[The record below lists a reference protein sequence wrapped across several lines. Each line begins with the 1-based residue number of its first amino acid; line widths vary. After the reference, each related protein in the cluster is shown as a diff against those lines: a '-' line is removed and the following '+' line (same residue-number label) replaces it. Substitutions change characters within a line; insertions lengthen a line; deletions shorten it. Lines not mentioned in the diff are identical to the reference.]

1 MKLMSIVEN
10 ITSLTM
16 VLTIV
21 FMIVMTVI
29 YFRKK
34 INETENKIE
43 SMFDL
48 VETLT
53 IEVKNL
59 KTIKNN
65 NLMGD
70 ILNTTITN
78 PDQLFSLSSQSEIIS
93 METDNYEE
101 DDESDDD
108 SENEEVKEV
117 TMDYTVDSNKEEESE
132 DEDDDDE
139 DEDEDEEDED
149 EKVSDEDVENYLKL
163 ARGELVIDNEEE
175 EEEEEQEEEN
185 DIHVEKLETSVSD
198 SILQLEEMPVKR
210 IDLSEINVESE
221 LNDISN
227 DYDYS
232 KMTVKELKQLLINK
246 GYNNDITK
254 MKRNG
259 LINLLNEQ

>member
-65 NLMGD
+65 NLIGD
-70 ILNTTITN
+70 MLNTTITN
-78 PDQLFSLSSQSEIIS
+78 PDQLFSLSSKSEIIS
-93 METDNYEE
+93 ITTDNYEE

-117 TMDYTVDSNKEEESE
+117 TMDYIVDSNKEEESE
-132 DEDDDDE
+132 DEDEDEDDDE
-139 DEDEDEEDED
+139 DEEDD
-149 EKVSDEDVENYLKL
+149 
-163 ARGELVIDNEEE
+163 
-175 EEEEEQEEEN
+175 
-185 DIHVEKLETSVSD
+185 
-198 SILQLEEMPVKR
+198 
-210 IDLSEINVESE
+210 DLS
-221 LNDISN
+221 
-227 DYDYS
+227 
-232 KMTVKELKQLLINK
+232 LIH
-246 GYNNDITK
+246 I
-254 MKRNG
+254 
-259 LINLLNEQ
+259 

>member
-78 PDQLFSLSSQSEIIS
+78 PDQLFSLSSQS
-93 METDNYEE
+93 
-101 DDESDDD
+101 
-108 SENEEVKEV
+108 
-117 TMDYTVDSNKEEESE
+117 
-132 DEDDDDE
+132 
-139 DEDEDEEDED
+139 
-149 EKVSDEDVENYLKL
+149 YLSL
-163 ARGELVIDNEEE
+163 
-175 EEEEEQEEEN
+175 
-185 DIHVEKLETSVSD
+185 
-198 SILQLEEMPVKR
+198 
-210 IDLSEINVESE
+210 
-221 LNDISN
+221 
-227 DYDYS
+227 
-232 KMTVKELKQLLINK
+232 
-246 GYNNDITK
+246 
-254 MKRNG
+254 
-259 LINLLNEQ
+259 